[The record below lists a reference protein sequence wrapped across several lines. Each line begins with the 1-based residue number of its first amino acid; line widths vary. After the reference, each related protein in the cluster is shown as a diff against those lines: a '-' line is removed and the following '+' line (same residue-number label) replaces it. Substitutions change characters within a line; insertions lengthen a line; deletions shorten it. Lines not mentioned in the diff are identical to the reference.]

1 MPRTRSL
8 AFSELKIGIIA
19 VVAMVLAALLI
30 IAVGGQ
36 AGFFWQQYR
45 LRTKFT
51 NVQGMKSGAVV
62 RVAGKDVG
70 KVTDVELS
78 GALVE
83 VSMVVNKNVQSLI
96 TGNSK
101 ASMGSLS
108 LLGEPIVE
116 ITAAPGGPVL
126 ADNAYLESTGS
137 GSPITDLTNQAK
149 ASLEEVNKLVADMR
163 AGKGTMGKLFT
174 DEAAYRDFDAL
185 LVTANRVAGGLDGT
199 RGTAGRLINDP
210 ALYNSMK
217 KSIDD
222 LDAAI
227 APLKSSTTPLGRLL
241 NDQAMGQ
248 SLSNAVTGMEN
259 AAGKLGKSD
268 NTAGALLNDRQLYD
282 RLNGVTDR
290 IDKLIATLQG
300 STGTAGSL
308 INDRQLYDN
317 MNSTMK
323 EMQALLADIRKDPKK
338 FLTVRVSIF

>member
-19 VVAMVLAALLI
+19 VVAIVLATVLI

-36 AGFFWQQYR
+36 AGFFWQQYQ

-70 KVTDVELS
+70 KVTSVELTGS
-78 GALVE
+78 LVE
-83 VSMVVNKNVQSLI
+83 VGMALNKDVRPLI

-108 LLGEPIVE
+108 LLGEPIIE
-116 ITAAPGGPVL
+116 ISAAPGGPVL
-126 ADNAYLESTGS
+126 ADNAFLESTGS
-137 GSPITDLTNQAK
+137 GSPITDLANQAK
-149 ASLEEVNKLVADMR
+149 SSLDEANKLVAELR

-174 DEAAYRDFDAL
+174 DEAAYKDLDL
-185 LVTANRVAGGLDGT
+185 LLQTTNRVAASLEGNK
-199 RGTAGRLINDP
+199 GTAGRLMNDP
-210 ALYNSMK
+210 ALYDSLK
-217 KSIDD
+217 KGIDD
-222 LDAAI
+222 LNAVI
-227 APLKSSTTPLGRLL
+227 APLKGNTSPLGRLL
-241 NDQAMGQ
+241 NDEAMGK
-248 SLSNAVTGMEN
+248 SMASAVTQLES
-259 AAGKLGKSD
+259 AAGKLGKND
-268 NTAGALLNDRQLYD
+268 NTAGALLNDRLLYD
-282 RLNGVTDR
+282 RLNTMTDR
-290 IDKLIATLQG
+290 IDKLIATMQG
-300 STGTAGSL
+300 TTGTAGNL

-338 FLTVRVSIF
+338 YLRVSVSIF

>member
-8 AFSELKIGIIA
+8 AFSELKVGIIA
-19 VVAMVLAALLI
+19 VTAIVLASLLI

-36 AGFFWQQYR
+36 AGFFWQQYP

-70 KVTDVELS
+70 KVTSVELS
-78 GALVE
+78 GSLVDVGMTLNKE
-83 VSMVVNKNVQSLI
+83 VRPLI

-108 LLGEPIVE
+108 LLGEPIIE

-126 ADNAYLESTGS
+126 PDNAYLESTGS
-137 GSPITDLTNQAK
+137 GSPITDLANQAK
-149 ASLEEVNKLVADMR
+149 SSLDEANKLVADVR
-163 AGKGTMGKLFT
+163 AGKGTLGKLLT
-174 DEAAYRDFDAL
+174 DESAYADLDKL
-185 LVTANRVAGGLDGT
+185 LMTTNRVAASLEGT
-199 RGTAGRLINDP
+199 KGTAGRLMNDP
-210 ALYNSMK
+210 ALYDSMK

-222 LDAAI
+222 LNAAI
-227 APLKSSTTPLGRLL
+227 APLKTTTSPLGRLL
-241 NDQAMGQ
+241 NDDAMGKSMSNSIN
-248 SLSNAVTGMEN
+248 SLE
-259 AAGKLGKSD
+259 AATTRLGKSD
-268 NTAGALLNDRQLYD
+268 STVGALLNDRQLYD
-282 RLNGVTDR
+282 RLNGVTER

-300 STGTAGSL
+300 TTGTAGTL
-308 INDRQLYDN
+308 LNDRQLYDN

-338 FLTVRVSIF
+338 FLRVSVSIF

>member
-19 VVAMVLAALLI
+19 VVAIVLASVLI

-70 KVTDVELS
+70 KVTSVELS
-78 GALVE
+78 GSLVE
-83 VSMVVNKNVQSLI
+83 VGMVVNKNVSSLI
-96 TGNSK
+96 TVKSK

-116 ITAAPGGPVL
+116 ISAAPGAPEL
-126 ADNAYLESTGS
+126 PDNAFLESTGT
-137 GSPITDLTNQAK
+137 GSPITDLANQAK
-149 ASLEEVNKLVADMR
+149 TSLDEANKLVADVR

-174 DEAAYRDFDAL
+174 DEAVYRDLDTL
-185 LVTANRVAGGLDGT
+185 LAATNRVAAGLEGT
-199 RGTAGRLINDP
+199 KGTAGRLINDS
-210 ALYNSMK
+210 ALYDGLK
-217 KSIDD
+217 RSIDD
-222 LDAAI
+222 LDAVI
-227 APLKSSTTPLGRLL
+227 APLKGGTSPLGRLL
-241 NDQAMGQ
+241 NDQAMGK
-248 SLSNAVTGMEN
+248 SMSSAVNNLEAVT
-259 AAGKLGKSD
+259 GKLGKTD
-268 NTAGALLNDRQLYD
+268 NTMGALINDKQLYD

-290 IDKLIATLQG
+290 IDKLIVTLQG
-300 STGTAGSL
+300 TTGTAGSL
-308 INDRQLYDN
+308 LNDRQLYDN

-338 FLTVRVSIF
+338 FLRVSVSIF